1 MIIQQ
6 LKNGIE
12 TIKDYC
18 WEIESDLSPTLI
30 EVEDGIE
37 KIQSPEFIIEWFE
50 NPFISDYDK
59 KKVMEYLN
67 KKP

>member
-12 TIKDYC
+12 TIKDYY

-50 NPFISDYDK
+50 SPFISDYDK
-59 KKVMEYLN
+59 KKVMEHLN